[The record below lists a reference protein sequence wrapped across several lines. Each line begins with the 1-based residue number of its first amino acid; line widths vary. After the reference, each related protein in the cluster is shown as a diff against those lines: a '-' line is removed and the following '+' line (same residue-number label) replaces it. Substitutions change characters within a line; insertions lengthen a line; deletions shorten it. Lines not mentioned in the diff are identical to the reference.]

1 MAFELYGM
9 LAGNV
14 SPLTG
19 EPVKP
24 AYGGDNEAF
33 LMKVVKPIYDT
44 IAKVWFLHFLWN
56 TELILFSLNA
66 YYFVSLLS
74 NFMHCRKPKGV
85 REENQSI
92 LNGETMMI

>member
-1 MAFELYGM
+1 M

-24 AYGGDNEAF
+24 AYGGETEAF

-44 IAKVWFLHFLWN
+44 IAKVRFWFL
-56 TELILFSLNA
+56 
-66 YYFVSLLS
+66 
-74 NFMHCRKPKGV
+74 
-85 REENQSI
+85 
-92 LNGETMMI
+92 